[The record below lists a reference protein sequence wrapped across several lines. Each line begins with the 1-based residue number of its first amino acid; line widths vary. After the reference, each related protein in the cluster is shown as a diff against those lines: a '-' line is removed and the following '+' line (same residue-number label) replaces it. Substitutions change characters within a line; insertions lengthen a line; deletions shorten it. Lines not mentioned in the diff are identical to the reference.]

1 MRTALK
7 WYLIVGALLFVAIA
21 YTSLTVPAISN
32 ESLALNVLCK
42 WFGKFYT
49 AGSVVAACG
58 FIAVLDRGGAK
69 K

>member
-21 YTSLTVPAISN
+21 YTSLTIPAISN

-42 WFGKFYT
+42 WFGKIYT
-49 AGSVVAACG
+49 AGSIVAACG
-58 FIAVLDRGGAK
+58 FIEVLDREGVTK
-69 K
+69 

>member
-1 MRTALK
+1 MKTALK
-7 WYLIVGALLFVAIA
+7 WYLLVGALLFIAIA

-49 AGSVVAACG
+49 AGSVVCAVG
-58 FIAVLDRGGAK
+58 FIAVLERGEK
-69 K
+69 